1 MDFFIANFDRIVAA
15 SLRHL
20 EITAIAIGIALLVGI
35 PLGILAAK
43 VRLVGGAVLAVVS
56 LIYTVPTLAMFG
68 LMIPFLGIGL
78 IPALT
83 AIILYSL
90 LPVVQNTYTGIRSV
104 QPEVIEAAT
113 GLGMSGWQLLL
124 RIELPLALVVLMAG
138 VRVSVVNAVGL
149 ATLASLIGAG
159 GLGDLVFRGIAMVSL
174 TAVMAGSLPIILMAV
189 LADVA
194 LKAAERRLAARTT
207 GQGVPAM
214 VEAQRS

>member
-124 RIELPLALVVLMAG
+124 RVELPLALVVLMAG

-194 LKAAERRLAARTT
+194 MKAAERRLAARTT

>member
-20 EITAIAIGIALLVGI
+20 EITAIAVGVALLVGI
-35 PLGILAAK
+35 PLGILAAR

-78 IPALT
+78 VPALA

-113 GLGMSGWQLLL
+113 GLGMGSWQLLL
-124 RIELPLALVVLMAG
+124 RVELPLALVVLMAG

-194 LKAAERRLAARTT
+194 MKAAERRLAARTT
-207 GQGVPAM
+207 GHGVPVIM
-214 VEAQRS
+214 EAQRS